1 MSALNNSASA
11 TTYPP
16 VVEKGTISIS
26 IVAEAV
32 VCLKERGIDAD
43 ELLNRA
49 GISPQL
55 LLSPHSR
62 VSASNFGT
70 LWQLIAE
77 TIGDEF
83 FGMDSHPMKP
93 GSFTMLCHAVVHS
106 DTLERA
112 LKRTLRFLNL
122 LIDDIQGHLERDG
135 DIARIVLHEVRGPK
149 RAFAYA
155 GLLVILHGLSCWM
168 IGRRIPLLGG
178 DFFFPEPEF
187 SNDWR
192 VLFSPNL
199 RFNQPE
205 TIVSFPAEY
214 LDLATVQNERTMKE
228 FLRSAPA
235 NFLVKYRNSESQSA
249 QIRRQ
254 LRKLPPDTWPDFDT
268 LARQLHTSPS
278 TLRRRLEE
286 EGQSYLA
293 IKNDLRC
300 DLAISCLSHS
310 GMNVTEIANT
320 LGFAETSAFHRAFKK
335 WTGASPGEYRRVLS
349 TV

>member
-1 MSALNNSASA
+1 M
-11 TTYPP
+11 P
-16 VVEKGTISIS
+16 VLTGSVSEKGTISIH
-26 IVAEAV
+26 IVIEAL
-32 VCLKERGIDAD
+32 VCIQDRGLDVD
-43 ELLNRA
+43 DLLQRA

-55 LLSPHSR
+55 LQSPHAR

-77 TIGDEF
+77 TIDDEF
-83 FGMDSHPMKP
+83 FGMDSHQMKP

-112 LKRTLRFLNL
+112 LRRTLRFLNL
-122 LIDDIQGHLERDG
+122 LLDDIQGHLERDG
-135 DIARIVLHEVRGPK
+135 DTARIVLHEVHGPK

-155 GLLVILHGLSCWM
+155 GLLVILHGLSCWLV
-168 IGRRIPLLGG
+168 GRRIPLLGA
-178 DFFFPEPEF
+178 DFFCAEPAF
-187 SNDWR
+187 SGDWR

-235 NFLVKYRNSESQSA
+235 NFLVKYRNSESLTA

-254 LRKLPPDTWPDFDT
+254 LRKIPPDTWPDFDT
-268 LARQLHTSPS
+268 LARQLHTSMS
-278 TLRRRLEE
+278 TLRRRMEE

-293 IKNDLRC
+293 LKNDMRC
-300 DLAISCLSHS
+300 DLAIHYLSHT
-310 GMNVTEIANT
+310 GMTVMEIANA

-335 WTGASPGEYRRVLS
+335 WTGASPGEYRRVLN
-349 TV
+349 TG